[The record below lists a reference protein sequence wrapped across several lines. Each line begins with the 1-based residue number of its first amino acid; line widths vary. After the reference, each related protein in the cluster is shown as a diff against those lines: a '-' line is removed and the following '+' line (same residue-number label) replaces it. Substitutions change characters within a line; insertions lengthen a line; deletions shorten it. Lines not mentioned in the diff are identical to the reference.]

1 MKRKVI
7 KMAKFNQIATTAE
20 QVWKEVI
27 GETLPSGE
35 KVSMKN
41 IVAVG
46 NTILSSSTS
55 TEQFYKVLMDR
66 IAKTVFVARSYSPN
80 LRRNMLRD
88 NLEWAIAVQ
97 KVNIE
102 ANDFESNP
110 IHTVKKGD
118 TLGTW
123 TANPVSIDASMYVS
137 TNTYQMSFTLPS
149 VDTMRQAF
157 TDAGAYA
164 AFTSSIYTIVENKI
178 AVVAEQLEADCI
190 CSYIADAYDYNFT
203 PISGTG
209 TNEDPFVYNTDKQLA
224 VNVLHIYNTIT
235 SKTLTEATCWYDKDF
250 LKFSISYVNRI
261 AAQLRKMNILHN
273 LAGKKRHTPDDK
285 LNLDVN
291 QFYADQ
297 LKYYLESDTYHNE
310 LVQLEKAGAS
320 TNEVSFWQKL
330 GNGSPEDSM
339 TVSIVSG
346 NGKDF
351 SGDKAIKGI
360 FAVLR
365 DTDACGTMIDRNRT
379 DVAYDVPTDST
390 TTFIRADVGLFNAP
404 DEQFVVF
411 VAQDV

>member
-1 MKRKVI
+1 
-7 KMAKFNQIATTAE
+7 MAKFNQIAKVAE

-46 NTILSSSTS
+46 DTILSSSTS
-55 TEQFYKVLMDR
+55 TEQFYKVLFDR
-66 IAKTVFVARSYSPN
+66 VTRTVFGSRTYTPS

-88 NLEWAIAVQ
+88 NIQWGVAVQ
-97 KVNIE
+97 KINIE
-102 ANDFESNP
+102 ANDFEDNP
-110 IHTVKKGD
+110 IYTVKKGD

-123 TANPVSIDASMYVS
+123 KANPVTVMADIYVS

-149 VDTMRQAF
+149 VDVLRQSFTNEGTYTAF
-157 TDAGAYA
+157 V
-164 AFTSSIYTIVENKI
+164 SSIYTTVENKV

-203 PISGTG
+203 PISGAG
-209 TNEDPFVYNTDKQLA
+209 TPESPYVYNTDKQVA
-224 VNVLHIYNTIT
+224 VDVLKVYNTT
-235 SKTLTEATCWYDKDF
+235 TGKTLTQATCWYDKDF
-250 LKFSISYVNRI
+250 LKFSVSYINRI
-261 AAQLRKMNILHN
+261 ASQLQRMNILHN
-273 LAGKKRHTPDDK
+273 IKGLKKHTPSDK
-285 LNLDVN
+285 LNLDIN

-310 LVQLEKAGAS
+310 LVRLEKAGAS

-330 GNGSPEDSM
+330 GDGSPEDSM
-339 TVSIVSG
+339 TVSLISG
-346 NGKDF
+346 GGKDF
-351 SGDKAIKGI
+351 TGDKAIKGV

-365 DTDACGTMIDRNRT
+365 DTDACGTLIDRNRT
-379 DVAYDVPTDST
+379 DVAYDVPTDTT
-390 TTFIRADVGLFNAP
+390 TTFIRADIGMFNAR

-411 VAQDV
+411 VAQG

>member
-1 MKRKVI
+1 
-7 KMAKFNQIATTAE
+7 MAKFNQIAKVAE

-46 NTILSSSTS
+46 DTILSSSTS
-55 TEQFYKVLMDR
+55 TEQFYKVLFDR
-66 IAKTVFVARSYSPN
+66 VTRTVFGSRTYTPS

-88 NLEWAIAVQ
+88 NIEWGVAVQ
-97 KVNIE
+97 KINIE
-102 ANDFESNP
+102 ANDFEDNP
-110 IHTVKKGD
+110 IYTVKKGD
-118 TLGTW
+118 VLGTW
-123 TANPVSIDASMYVS
+123 KANPVTVMADIYVS

-149 VDTMRQAF
+149 VDVLRQSFTNEGTYTAF
-157 TDAGAYA
+157 V
-164 AFTSSIYTIVENKI
+164 SSIYTTVENKV

-203 PISGTG
+203 PISGAG
-209 TNEDPFVYNTDKQLA
+209 TQESPYVYNTDKQVA
-224 VNVLHIYNTIT
+224 VDVLKVYNTT
-235 SKTLTEATCWYDKDF
+235 TGKTLTQATCWYDKDY
-250 LKFSISYVNRI
+250 LKFSVSYINRI
-261 AAQLRKMNILHN
+261 ASQLQRMNILHN
-273 LAGKKRHTPDDK
+273 IKGLKKHTPSDK
-285 LNLDVN
+285 LNLDIN

-310 LVQLEKAGAS
+310 LVRLEKAGAS

-339 TVSIVSG
+339 TVSLISG
-346 NGKDF
+346 GGKDF
-351 SGDKAIKGI
+351 TGDKAIKGV

-365 DTDACGTMIDRNRT
+365 DTDACGTLIDRNRT
-379 DVAYDVPTDST
+379 DVAYDVPTDTT
-390 TTFIRADVGLFNAP
+390 TTFIRADIGMFNAR

-411 VAQDV
+411 VAQG

>member
-1 MKRKVI
+1 
-7 KMAKFNQIATTAE
+7 MAKFNQIAKVAE

-27 GETLPSGE
+27 GETLPRGE

-46 NTILSSSTS
+46 DTILSSSTS
-55 TEQFYKVLMDR
+55 TEQFYKVLFDR
-66 IAKTVFVARSYSPN
+66 VTRTVFGSRTYTPS

-88 NLEWAIAVQ
+88 NIEWGVAVQ
-97 KVNIE
+97 KINIE
-102 ANDFESNP
+102 ANDFEDNP
-110 IHTVKKGD
+110 IYTVKKGD

-123 TANPVSIDASMYVS
+123 KANPVTVMADIYVS

-149 VDTMRQAF
+149 VDVLRQSFTNEGTYTAF
-157 TDAGAYA
+157 V
-164 AFTSSIYTIVENKI
+164 SSIYTTVENKV

-203 PISGTG
+203 PISGQG
-209 TNEDPFVYNTDKQLA
+209 TQESPYVYNTDKQVA
-224 VNVLHIYNTIT
+224 VNVLKVYNTT
-235 SKTLTEATCWYDKDF
+235 TGKTLTQATCWYDKDF
-250 LKFSISYVNRI
+250 LKFSVSYINRI
-261 AAQLRKMNILHN
+261 ASQLQRMNILHN
-273 LAGKKRHTPDDK
+273 IKGLKKHTPSDK
-285 LNLDVN
+285 LNLDIN

-310 LVQLEKAGAS
+310 LVRLEKAGAS

-339 TVSIVSG
+339 TVSLISG
-346 NGKDF
+346 GGKDF
-351 SGDKAIKGI
+351 TGDKAITGV

-365 DTDACGTMIDRNRT
+365 DTDACGTLIDRNRT
-379 DVAYDVPTDST
+379 DVAYDVPTDTT
-390 TTFIRADVGLFNAP
+390 TTFIRADIGMFNAR

-411 VAQDV
+411 VAQD

>member
-1 MKRKVI
+1 
-7 KMAKFNQIATTAE
+7 MAKFNQIAKVAE

-46 NTILSSSTS
+46 DTILSSSTS
-55 TEQFYKVLMDR
+55 TEQFYKVLFDR
-66 IAKTVFVARSYSPN
+66 VTRTVFGSRTYTPS

-88 NLEWAIAVQ
+88 NIEWGVAVQ
-97 KVNIE
+97 KINIE
-102 ANDFESNP
+102 ANDFEDNP
-110 IHTVKKGD
+110 IYTVKKGD
-118 TLGTW
+118 VLGTW
-123 TANPVSIDASMYVS
+123 KANPVTVMADIYVS

-149 VDTMRQAF
+149 VDVLRQSFTNEGTYTAF
-157 TDAGAYA
+157 V
-164 AFTSSIYTIVENKI
+164 SSIYTTVENKV

-203 PISGTG
+203 PVSGQG
-209 TNEDPFVYNTDKQLA
+209 TQESPYVYNTDKQVA
-224 VNVLHIYNTIT
+224 VDVLKVYNTT
-235 SKTLTEATCWYDKDF
+235 TGKTLTQATCWYDKDF
-250 LKFSISYVNRI
+250 LKFSVSYINRI
-261 AAQLRKMNILHN
+261 ASQLQRMNILHN
-273 LAGKKRHTPDDK
+273 IKGLKKHTPSDK
-285 LNLDVN
+285 LNLDIN

-310 LVQLEKAGAS
+310 LVRLEKAGAS

-339 TVSIVSG
+339 TVSLISG
-346 NGKDF
+346 GGKDF
-351 SGDKAIKGI
+351 TGDKAITGV

-365 DTDACGTMIDRNRT
+365 DTDACGTLIDRNRT
-379 DVAYDVPTDST
+379 DVAYDVPTDTT
-390 TTFIRADVGLFNAP
+390 TTFIRADIGMFNAR

-411 VAQDV
+411 VAQG

>member
-1 MKRKVI
+1 
-7 KMAKFNQIATTAE
+7 MAKFNQIAKVAE

-46 NTILSSSTS
+46 DTILSSSTS
-55 TEQFYKVLMDR
+55 TEQFYKVLFDR
-66 IAKTVFVARSYSPN
+66 VTRTVFGSRTYTPS

-88 NLEWAIAVQ
+88 NIEWGVAVQ
-97 KVNIE
+97 KINIE
-102 ANDFESNP
+102 ANDFEDNP
-110 IHTVKKGD
+110 IYTVKKGD
-118 TLGTW
+118 VLGTW
-123 TANPVSIDASMYVS
+123 KANPVTVMADIYVS

-149 VDTMRQAF
+149 VDVLRQSFTNEGTYTAF
-157 TDAGAYA
+157 V
-164 AFTSSIYTIVENKI
+164 SSIYTTVENKV

-203 PISGTG
+203 PISGQG
-209 TNEDPFVYNTDKQLA
+209 TQESPYVYNTDKQVA
-224 VNVLHIYNTIT
+224 VDVLKVYNTT
-235 SKTLTEATCWYDKDF
+235 TGKTLTQATCWYDKDF
-250 LKFSISYVNRI
+250 LKFSVSYINRI
-261 AAQLRKMNILHN
+261 ASQLQRMNILHN
-273 LAGKKRHTPDDK
+273 IKGLKKHTPSDK
-285 LNLDVN
+285 LNLDIN

-310 LVQLEKAGAS
+310 LVRLEKAGAS

-339 TVSIVSG
+339 TVSLISG
-346 NGKDF
+346 GGKDF
-351 SGDKAIKGI
+351 TGDKAIKGV

-365 DTDACGTMIDRNRT
+365 DTDACGTLIDRNRT
-379 DVAYDVPTDST
+379 DVAYDVPTDTT
-390 TTFIRADVGLFNAP
+390 TTFIRADIGMFNAR

-411 VAQDV
+411 VAQG

>member
-1 MKRKVI
+1 
-7 KMAKFNQIATTAE
+7 MAKFNQIAKVAE

-46 NTILSSSTS
+46 DTILSSSTS
-55 TEQFYKVLMDR
+55 TEQFYKVLFDR
-66 IAKTVFVARSYSPN
+66 VTRTVFGSRTYTPS

-88 NLEWAIAVQ
+88 NIEWGVAVQ
-97 KVNIE
+97 KINIE
-102 ANDFESNP
+102 ANDFEDNP
-110 IHTVKKGD
+110 IYTVKKGD
-118 TLGTW
+118 VLGTW
-123 TANPVSIDASMYVS
+123 KANPVTVMADIYVS

-149 VDTMRQAF
+149 VDVLRQSFTNEGTYTAF
-157 TDAGAYA
+157 V
-164 AFTSSIYTIVENKI
+164 SSIYTTVENKV

-203 PISGTG
+203 PISGQG
-209 TNEDPFVYNTDKQLA
+209 TQESPYVYNTDKQVA
-224 VNVLHIYNTIT
+224 IDVLKVYNTT
-235 SKTLTEATCWYDKDF
+235 TGKTLTQATCWYDKDF
-250 LKFSISYVNRI
+250 LKFSVSYINRI
-261 AAQLRKMNILHN
+261 ASQLQRMNILHN
-273 LAGKKRHTPDDK
+273 IKGLKKHTPSDK
-285 LNLDVN
+285 LNLDIN

-310 LVQLEKAGAS
+310 LVRLEKAGAS

-339 TVSIVSG
+339 TVSLISG
-346 NGKDF
+346 GGKDF
-351 SGDKAIKGI
+351 TGDKAIKGV

-365 DTDACGTMIDRNRT
+365 DTDACGTLIDRNRT
-379 DVAYDVPTDST
+379 DVAYDVPTDTT
-390 TTFIRADVGLFNAP
+390 TTFIRADIGMFNAR

-411 VAQDV
+411 VAQG

>member
-1 MKRKVI
+1 
-7 KMAKFNQIATTAE
+7 MAKFNQIAKVAE

-46 NTILSSSTS
+46 DTILSSSTS
-55 TEQFYKVLMDR
+55 TEQFYKVLFDR
-66 IAKTVFVARSYSPN
+66 VTRTVFGSRTYTPS

-88 NLEWAIAVQ
+88 NIEWGVAVQ
-97 KVNIE
+97 KINIE
-102 ANDFESNP
+102 ANDFEDNP
-110 IHTVKKGD
+110 IYTVKKGD

-123 TANPVSIDASMYVS
+123 KANPVTVMADIYVS

-149 VDTMRQAF
+149 VDVLRQSFTNEGTYTAF
-157 TDAGAYA
+157 V
-164 AFTSSIYTIVENKI
+164 SSIYTTVENKV

-209 TNEDPFVYNTDKQLA
+209 APESPYVYNTDKQVA
-224 VNVLHIYNTIT
+224 VNVLKVYNTT
-235 SKTLTEATCWYDKDF
+235 TGKTLTQATCWYDKDF
-250 LKFSISYVNRI
+250 LKFSVSYINRI
-261 AAQLRKMNILHN
+261 ASQLQRMNILHN
-273 LAGKKRHTPDDK
+273 IKGLKKHTPSDK
-285 LNLDVN
+285 LNLDIN

-310 LVQLEKAGAS
+310 LVRLEKAGAS

-339 TVSIVSG
+339 TVSLISG
-346 NGKDF
+346 GGKDF
-351 SGDKAIKGI
+351 TGDKAITGV

-365 DTDACGTMIDRNRT
+365 DTDACGTLIDRNRT
-379 DVAYDVPTDST
+379 DVAYDVPTDTT
-390 TTFIRADVGLFNAP
+390 TTFIRADIGMFNAR

-411 VAQDV
+411 VAQD